1 MCKLSAFYFGSALPR
16 VLTVAAVLMISP
28 VVMAQDCPVAPAKGG
43 HCWTTEDV
51 LSSQIDH
58 HAQSA
63 LFNMFARGGNTATEA
78 SAILCALKSGK
89 LAGVYLPDQGIP
101 AQRAR
106 KAGSNWWEMIPAG
119 AHATCY
125 AKPAGQPPLIA
136 FRKQIKDNRDF
147 VARALSSAWK
157 SCRIPSA
164 APRCYIPTISR
175 PAKNQSEE
183 TGSPNV
189 TITPVDHNG
198 TPFPRPVV
206 ISISKSGGPGG
217 AGSIGSGK
225 TSFYLDEGYY
235 LVSTQDINSTRVR
248 SICPISSPASF
259 TVQPGETVAIKAPV
273 MTCKADPEGKDYIQ

>member
-1 MCKLSAFYFGSALPR
+1 M
-16 VLTVAAVLMISP
+16 LTVAAVLMISP
-28 VVMAQDCPVAPAKGG
+28 VAMAQDCPVAPVKGG

-63 LFNMFARGGNTATEA
+63 LFNMFARGGDTATEA

-89 LAGVYLPDQGIP
+89 LAGVYLPDQGVP

-183 TGSPNV
+183 TKSPNV
-189 TITPVDHNG
+189 TITPVDPAGKPLN
-198 TPFPRPVV
+198 RMV
-206 ISISKSGGPGG
+206 IVAIHSLSGGTGDG
-217 AGSIGSGK
+217 RVDIGK
-225 TSFYLDEGYY
+225 MQFHLDEGSYM
-235 LVSTQDINSTRVR
+235 VTTQDLKHNA
-248 SICPISSPASF
+248 ICVIAPAANF
-259 TVQPGETVAIKAPV
+259 TVVPGKKVETTAIVQPCLPNPDG
-273 MTCKADPEGKDYIQ
+273 